1 MRIAVDI
8 LEKFNSLKEGK
19 VYYGEFARDTSFH
32 AAVVITMHND
42 RLNCYCISSSKS
54 FIDSVSKYDEKA
66 VVKLSDVLVG
76 KIFSEQRKESWIYC
90 GKANLRTISRKDF
103 LDMLSKRKISFREEI
118 AEDFLSELKNAI
130 RSSVTYSKRDLE
142 NLGLQKA

>member
-1 MRIAVDI
+1 MQIAVGI

-19 VYYGEFARDTSFH
+19 VYYGEFARDTSLH

-66 VVKLSDVLVG
+66 VVRVSDLLVDR
-76 KIFSEQRKESWIYC
+76 IFSEQHKESWIYC
-90 GKANLRTISRKDF
+90 GKANLKKISRKDF
-103 LDMLSKRKISFREEI
+103 LDMLSKGSISFREEVS
-118 AEDFLSELKNAI
+118 DNFLAELKDAVRN
-130 RSSVTYSKRDLE
+130 SVTYSKKDLE
-142 NLGLQKA
+142 ELGL